1 MPKGSTLLL
10 RIFLKKEVRAMPGF
24 DRTGPMGRGPRSG
37 WGRGLCG
44 TYTGQGPAFGGRGR
58 GFGRRCW
65 APWGYGA
72 ADIDE
77 RRLLQEEMA
86 ALKGEKEALER
97 RLAELEQRGD

>member
-1 MPKGSTLLL
+1 L
-10 RIFLKKEVRAMPGF
+10 
-24 DRTGPMGRGPRSG
+24 
-37 WGRGLCG
+37 
-44 TYTGQGPAFGGRGR
+44 
-58 GFGRRCW
+58 GRRWW
-65 APWGYGA
+65 APGGYGA